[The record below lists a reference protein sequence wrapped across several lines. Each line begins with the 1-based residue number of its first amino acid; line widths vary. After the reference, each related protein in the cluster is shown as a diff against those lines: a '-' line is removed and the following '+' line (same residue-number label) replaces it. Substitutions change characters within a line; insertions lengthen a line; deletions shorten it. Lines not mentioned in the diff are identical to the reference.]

1 MYACIIGLCIHVC
14 VLSMNIHIIFVH
26 RILRYVIYIF
36 VDTAS
41 RWVFDVANRGEP
53 NPYAESCIA
62 WYSEQQALL
71 QTVSSVS
78 NLVCPCNR
86 LQAIYDERFFYDYST
101 DYVYSLFTSQG
112 YYLVSII

>member
-1 MYACIIGLCIHVC
+1 MGLDICYIYIH
-14 VLSMNIHIIFVH
+14 
-26 RILRYVIYIF
+26 IF

-112 YYLVSII
+112 YYLVSIYIYITI